1 MTLLAALNAIAIT
14 TCVAWAGLHPV
25 ASQERGRVVL
35 WGKHG
40 EWDAACAQA
49 ALQSRCWIAARFL
62 VVAHEYY
69 HGHIRAAA
77 ALPPGRKHVVL
88 MAMLWLFCSSGS
100 GVVPAGTACTQPV
113 SWGVRTSL
121 DWPVGSRT

>member
-40 EWDAACAQA
+40 EWDAACA

-62 VVAHEYY
+62 VVAHEH

-77 ALPPGRKHVVL
+77 ASALPRKHVVL
-88 MAMLWLFCSSGS
+88 MAMLWLFWSSGS
-100 GVVPAGTACTQPV
+100 GEVAAGAA
-113 SWGVRTSL
+113 
-121 DWPVGSRT
+121 